1 MLVGTVGILGLNMP
15 VILAAFAD
23 HEFGTGVG
31 GYSLFNSLTAIGA
44 LTGAILS
51 ARRTDVLR
59 LRTLVST
66 LSGLGVIL
74 ALASIAPTDLAV
86 RRHADRQRA
95 AHPALPDRSELAGP
109 DPLGLRRYVAA

>member
-1 MLVGTVGILGLNMP
+1 MLVGTIGVLGLNMP

-51 ARRTDVLR
+51 ARRTEVLR
-59 LRTLVST
+59 LRSV
-66 LSGLGVIL
+66 GEYVDP
-74 ALASIAPTDLAV
+74 AS
-86 RRHADRQRA
+86 
-95 AHPALPDRSELAGP
+95 E
-109 DPLGLRRYVAA
+109 